1 MAGAASNPLNK
12 LEYSNR
18 QGYSKF
24 DLSKDVLTTMR
35 FAELTPIYCERSV
48 FGDKFTLKVSQN
60 IQNFLTLNS
69 PMLGSLRYH
78 SDFFAVPKKAM
89 LPHTYE
95 LLVENPNRGDDVP
108 DDAYPYF
115 DLRSLVKLFLLFFK
129 TWDTS
134 TVNPVLNRSQFYCL
148 VLLYNMCGFGT
159 LPDYLHD
166 RSAAFTVNPD
176 LYDRDKNEN
185 ITWTFGQVL
194 DKVFNDIFAASENN
208 TRYVTLYGSDDLLLT
223 KFELKGPQDVRFM
236 FNYINSISEGWYL
249 KATDL
254 LKDDFASFDDF
265 ITSYMEDNSFGVDDI
280 LPYVA
285 YQMLVSQFYTI
296 DTVDN
301 VYNYKMWMLNMES
314 LVANV
319 KYGNTD
325 ATYPVYFDY
334 NGGKIQYDLFSNK
347 VISETNKK
355 FLSLLQDTSTLT
367 TFSASI
373 FYLFSFYQ
381 NLFAPATCLRYR
393 DYFVGARTQPLAVGD
408 VTAPV
413 TSNEVSAID
422 VTKSISMQRFLNA
435 VNRTTRDLSDYAKS
449 IFGVDIPRDTAAPY
463 VLASEIFNVSDVVN
477 INTADSQ
484 GTRKANISSNNSKY
498 AYEAS
503 FNQEVYIIGLGY
515 FDFLP
520 VYPYSTD
527 RHNFHKDRFDSFQ
540 PMLQDVGD
548 QPVYRAE
555 LCSSILE
562 SDLGHISDPMAYQLQ
577 DAEYKF
583 PISTA
588 HGGFINNLPSWAFI
602 DYNSYY
608 TPKLSSRFIRLYQWW
623 FDKYFSGLTNM
634 SAESY
639 FHFMLSI
646 RINCTGLRK
655 MQFKPGILQ
664 Q

>member
-1 MAGAASNPLNK
+1 MVGAASNSLNN

-24 DLSKDVLTTMR
+24 DLSKDVFTTMR

-48 FGDKFTLKVSQN
+48 LGDKFSLNVSQD
-60 IQNFLTLNS
+60 IQNYLTLNS
-69 PMLGSLRYH
+69 PLMGKLRYH

-108 DDAYPYF
+108 DDAYPFF
-115 DLRSLVKLFLLFFK
+115 DLRAFVFALLTRFQ
-129 TWDTS
+129 TWSEGQTS
-134 TVNPVLNRSQFYCL
+134 MNQTQFYCL
-148 VLLYNMCGFGT
+148 VLLYYLCGFGT

-176 LYDRDKNEN
+176 LYDRDKNKN
-185 ITWTFGQVL
+185 ITWTFGQVF
-194 DKVFNDIFAASENN
+194 DQIFSDIFAASENN
-208 TRYVTLYGSDDLLLT
+208 TRYVTLFDSHDLLLV
-223 KFELKGPQDVRFM
+223 KFELKGPEDVRFM
-236 FNYINSISEGWYL
+236 FNYIASIGEGWYL
-249 KATDL
+249 KATNL
-254 LKDDFASFDDF
+254 VKTDFEPFTAFATSFMQD
-265 ITSYMEDNSFGVDDI
+265 SSFGVDD
-280 LPYVA
+280 LLQYVA
-285 YQMLVSQFYTI
+285 YQMIVSQFYTV

-301 VYNYKMWMLNMES
+301 VYNYKMWLLNMES
-314 LVANV
+314 LAANSR
-319 KYGNTD
+319 TTSD
-325 ATYPVYFDY
+325 LIYPQYFSY
-334 NGGKIQYDLFSNK
+334 NGGSIQYDLFSNH
-347 VISETNKK
+347 VFNKI
-355 FLSLLQDTSTLT
+355 FAQFISLLSGNASSTSYTETL
-367 TFSASI
+367 FS
-373 FYLFSFYQ
+373 LFSFYM

-413 TSNEVSAID
+413 TSNSVSAID
-422 VTKSISMQRFLNA
+422 MTKSISMQRFLNA

-449 IFGVDIPRDTAAPY
+449 IFGVDIPRDTSAPY
-463 VLASEIFNVSDVVN
+463 VLSSEIFSVFDVVN
-477 INTADSQ
+477 VNTADSQ
-484 GTRKANISSNNSKY
+484 GTRKANISSSLSKY
-498 AYEAS
+498 AYESS
-503 FNQEVYIIGLGY
+503 FNQEVYILGLGY

-540 PMLQDVGD
+540 PMLQDIGD

-555 LCSSILE
+555 LCSSILQTK
-562 SDLGHISDPMAYQLQ
+562 LGKIDDPMAYQLQ

-588 HGGFINNLPSWAFI
+588 HGGFINYLPSWAFI

-623 FDKYFSGLTNM
+623 FDKYFSGLSNM
-634 SAESY
+634 SPESY

-646 RINCTGLRK
+646 RIKCTGLRK